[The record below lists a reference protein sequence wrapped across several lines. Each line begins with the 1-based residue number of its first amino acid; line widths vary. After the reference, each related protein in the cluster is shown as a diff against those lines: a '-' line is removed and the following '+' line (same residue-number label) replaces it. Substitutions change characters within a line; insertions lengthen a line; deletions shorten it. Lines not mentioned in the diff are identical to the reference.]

1 MKILRAALTGCLLM
15 LPALAVAQ
23 DVKIDFD
30 KGFNFAPVKTYSIK
44 LGTAWGND
52 LSQRRVLTEFD
63 EAIAAK
69 GWKKVAEDQADLQ
82 VILHGATQTKR
93 NASTFYS
100 GMGGGYGGYRYGGM
114 GMGSSQ
120 TVVSEYT
127 VGMLVVDMFE
137 PKTKTLVFR
146 GTAEDEISDNPEKNA
161 KTARKGVHEDVQGL
175 PADGQE
181 VAPGHGHAMPWNY
194 CFGGN
199 RRRRSLTPSR
209 MRASRF
215 LLSESSLICAWATPR
230 QTTSPLALMS
240 RTSEPWFIT
249 SRDWV
254 AGTNGGRPHAV
265 VAGRNWPIVCA
276 APVIDS
282 SR

>member
-1 MKILRAALTGCLLM
+1 MKMLRAALTGCLLV

-23 DVKIDFD
+23 DVKIDYD
-30 KGFNFAPVKTYSIK
+30 KAFNFSPVKTYSIK
-44 LGTAWGND
+44 LGTTWGND

-114 GMGSSQ
+114 GSAQ
-120 TVVSEYT
+120 TVVNEYR

-137 PKTKTLVFR
+137 PKAKTLVFR

-161 KTARKGVHEDVQGL
+161 KRLEKAATKMFKDFPP
-175 PADGQE
+175 PAKK
-181 VAPGHGHAMPWNY
+181 
-194 CFGGN
+194 
-199 RRRRSLTPSR
+199 
-209 MRASRF
+209 
-215 LLSESSLICAWATPR
+215 
-230 QTTSPLALMS
+230 
-240 RTSEPWFIT
+240 
-249 SRDWV
+249 
-254 AGTNGGRPHAV
+254 
-265 VAGRNWPIVCA
+265 
-276 APVIDS
+276 
-282 SR
+282 

>member
-93 NASTFYS
+93 NASTFYT

-114 GMGSSQ
+114 GGHGLFQ
-120 TVVSEYT
+120 TVVSEYV

-137 PKTKTLVFR
+137 PKSKSLVFHSAR
-146 GTAEDEISDNPEKNA
+146 PRTISDNPKKTQTRLEKASTKMFKDFPPTA
-161 KTARKGVHEDVQGL
+161 KK
-175 PADGQE
+175 
-181 VAPGHGHAMPWNY
+181 
-194 CFGGN
+194 
-199 RRRRSLTPSR
+199 
-209 MRASRF
+209 
-215 LLSESSLICAWATPR
+215 
-230 QTTSPLALMS
+230 
-240 RTSEPWFIT
+240 
-249 SRDWV
+249 
-254 AGTNGGRPHAV
+254 
-265 VAGRNWPIVCA
+265 
-276 APVIDS
+276 
-282 SR
+282 